1 MIKLLKKAVKWYL
14 ENSDNPYVWTPSG
27 MIPYVQPKVE
37 PKKAA

>member
-14 ENSDNPYVWTPSG
+14 ENSAN
-27 MIPYVQPKVE
+27 PYVQPKVE

>member
-14 ENSDNPYVWTPSG
+14 ESSANPYVWTPSG
-27 MIPYVQPKVE
+27 MIPYVQLKVE